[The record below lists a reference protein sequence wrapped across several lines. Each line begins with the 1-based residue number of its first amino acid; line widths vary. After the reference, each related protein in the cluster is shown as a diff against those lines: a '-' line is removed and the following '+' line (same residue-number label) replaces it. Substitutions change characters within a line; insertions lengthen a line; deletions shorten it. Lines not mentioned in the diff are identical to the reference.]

1 MKLRRILTLCGAG
14 LLILLFVLA
23 LVLAV
28 SGAAANTL
36 MAVFFAILFIS
47 VVGYAMALMLRVLR
61 RGKEDVKED
70 SDGGRKS

>member
-1 MKLRRILTLCGAG
+1 MKLRRILALCGAG

-61 RGKEDVKED
+61 RGKEDKEQ
-70 SDGGRKS
+70 GAH

>member
-1 MKLRRILTLCGAG
+1 MKLRRILALCGAG

-61 RGKEDVKED
+61 SGKEDAKED
-70 SDGGRKS
+70 SEGGRKS

>member
-1 MKLRRILTLCGAG
+1 MKLRRILALCGAG

-47 VVGYAMALMLRVLR
+47 VVGYAMALMIRVLR

>member
-1 MKLRRILTLCGAG
+1 MKLRRILALCGAG

-61 RGKEDVKED
+61 HGKEDAKEE

>member
-1 MKLRRILTLCGAG
+1 MKLRRILALCGAG
-14 LLILLFVLA
+14 LLLLLFVLA

-61 RGKEDVKED
+61 HSSEDSKEDK
-70 SDGGRKS
+70 DGGRKS

>member
-61 RGKEDVKED
+61 RG
-70 SDGGRKS
+70 G

>member
-1 MKLRRILTLCGAG
+1 MKLRRILALCGAG

-47 VVGYAMALMLRVLR
+47 VVGYAMALMIRVLR
-61 RGKEDVKED
+61 RGKEDAKED
-70 SDGGRKS
+70 SEGGRKS